1 MTRDILDTQ
10 DFHQRLDRLRPSDW
24 ARINVVGSSGS
35 GKSTLARQLS
45 DRLRRPL
52 IEIDALFWGP
62 DWSETPDET
71 FLPKLET
78 ELSQAS
84 WVLDGNYHRTRS
96 IKWRDVTLVIWLD
109 PPFWRVLWQVLT
121 RTLRRALFSEVL
133 WSGNRE
139 SFTRSFLSKD
149 SILWWSL
156 SNLKTIRA
164 RYQAEMTSEDCR
176 HFHWLRVRSQ
186 REMKTLLA
194 KVDSAA
200 AQRP

>member
-52 IEIDALFWGP
+52 IEIDTLFWGP

-78 ELSQAS
+78 ELSQPS

-96 IKWRDVTLVIWLD
+96 IKWRNVTLVIWLD
-109 PPFWRVLWQVLT
+109 PPFWRVFWQILT
-121 RTLRRALFSEVL
+121 RTLRRALFREVL

-139 SFTRSFLSKD
+139 SFTRSFFSKD

-164 RYQAEMTSEDCR
+164 RYQGAMSSEDCP

-186 REMKTLLA
+186 REMNTLLA
-194 KVDSAA
+194 QVDSAA